1 MDYEALQCHVTVR
14 LMEKG
19 RALGPGVVQVLE
31 GIRQYGSLQGAARA
45 MDMSYTKAWTIL
57 KHAENIWGFPLTH
70 RYVGGKEGGRSV
82 LTAEAEAL
90 LDKFQAIT
98 QAARQAAEAEF
109 QKQFSP
115 EAIGQLQHT
124 YKGR

>member
-1 MDYEALQCHVTVR
+1 MDYSVLHCYVTVR

-31 GIRQYGSLQGAARA
+31 GIRQYGSLQGAARS
-45 MDMSYTKAWTIL
+45 MEMSYTKAWTIL
-57 KHAENIWGFPLTH
+57 KNAERIWGFPLTH

-90 LDKFQAIT
+90 LTKFQAIVK
-98 QAARQAAEAEF
+98 AADEAAEAEF
-109 QKQFSP
+109 QRQFSP
-115 EAIGQLQHT
+115 DNIAALQEQ
-124 YKGR
+124 KKR

>member
-1 MDYEALQCHVTVR
+1 MDYSVLHCHITVR

-19 RALGPGVVQVLE
+19 RALGPGVVEVLE
-31 GIRQYGSLQGAARA
+31 GIRQYGSLQGAARS

-57 KHAENIWGFPLTH
+57 KHAETIWGFPLTH

-90 LDKFQAIT
+90 LTKFQAIVK
-98 QAARQAAEAEF
+98 AADDAAEAEF
-109 QKQFSP
+109 QRQFSS
-115 EAIGQLQHT
+115 EQIAALQ
-124 YKGR
+124 KDIKR